1 MNSISNFYKYVAVLA
16 AVTLAILL
24 IPLVAMQYTNEVVWT
39 PGDFIFAGSML
50 FGTGLAYKLITLK
63 GDNITYKIA
72 VGLALFSGL
81 FLVWAN
87 LAVGLIG
94 SEDNPF
100 NLVYFVVLAV
110 GLIGA
115 LAARFRSKGLMWTL
129 FTMAFVQAVITVIA
143 FLMGMQDLPHSS
155 VAEILGVN
163 AFYIFLYVLSALLF
177 RHAAFRR
184 QDE

>member
-1 MNSISNFYKYVAVLA
+1 MKTISNFYKYVATLA

-39 PGDFIFAGSML
+39 VSDFIFAGTML
-50 FGTGLAYKLITLK
+50 FGTGLSYKLITMK
-63 GDNITYKIA
+63 ASSFSYKLA

-81 FLVWAN
+81 FLLWAN

-110 GLIGA
+110 GLIGST
-115 LAARFRSKGLMWTL
+115 LARFRSKGLMWTL
-129 FTMAFVQAVITVIA
+129 YAMAISQGVITILA
-143 FLMGMQDLPHSS
+143 LYLGMQDLPHSS

-163 AFYIFLYVLSALLF
+163 ALYIFLYVLSAFFF

-184 QDE
+184 QDA